1 MKKMNK
7 KNSDKLQIKDYI
19 NIGIFSAILMVLYL
33 IAALTNVTP
42 ITYLIY
48 SPATA
53 FVGALPYLFIVTK
66 IPKKGTVLL
75 FSVIPLLYFLLL
87 AGTEGMI
94 VAAFFAAFAIVAE
107 LILGNDRKNFKRIL
121 ASYIVFS
128 MWNAIGG
135 QFRLF
140 ATTDSYLE
148 FAKNLGLNETYI
160 DFLRTQANYF
170 TWALVIAGSIV
181 AAVIGIYLSRAIFK
195 KHLVKAGIL

>member
-1 MKKMNK
+1 MNS
-7 KNSDKLQIKDYI
+7 KNSNKLQIKDYI

-33 IAALTNVTP
+33 VAAMTNVTP

-53 FVGALPYLFIVTK
+53 FVGAIPYLFITMK

-75 FSVIPLLYFLLL
+75 FAVVPFLYFLLL

-94 VAAFFAAFAIVAE
+94 VAAFFAVFAILAE
-107 LILGNDRKNFKRIL
+107 LILGNDRKNFRRITI
-121 ASYIVFS
+121 SYIVFA

-140 ATTDSYLE
+140 ATTESYLE
-148 FAKNLGLNETYI
+148 YAKNLGLSEVYI
-160 DFLRTQANYF
+160 DFLRSQANYF
-170 TWALVIAGSIV
+170 TWAIVIVGSIV
-181 AAVIGIYLSRAIFK
+181 AAVVGIYLSRLIFK
-195 KHLVKAGIL
+195 KHLIKAGIL

>member
-1 MKKMNK
+1 MNS
-7 KNSDKLQIKDYI
+7 KNSNKLQIKDYI

-33 IAALTNVTP
+33 VAAMTNVTP

-53 FVGALPYLFIVTK
+53 FVGAIPYLFITMK

-75 FSVIPLLYFLLL
+75 FAVVPFLYFLLL

-94 VAAFFAAFAIVAE
+94 VAAFFAVFAILAE
-107 LILGNDRKNFKRIL
+107 LILGNDRKNFKRITI
-121 ASYIVFS
+121 SYIVFA

-140 ATTDSYLE
+140 ATTESYLE
-148 FAKNLGLNETYI
+148 YAKNLGLSEVYI
-160 DFLRTQANYF
+160 DFLRSQANYF
-170 TWALVIAGSIV
+170 TWAIVIVGSIV
-181 AAVIGIYLSRAIFK
+181 ATVVGIYLSRLIFK
-195 KHLVKAGIL
+195 KHLIKAGIL

>member
-1 MKKMNK
+1 MNS
-7 KNSDKLQIKDYI
+7 KNSNKLQIKDYI

-33 IAALTNVTP
+33 VTAMTNVTP

-53 FVGALPYLFIVTK
+53 FVGAIPYLFITMK

-75 FSVIPLLYFLLL
+75 FAVVPFLYFLLL

-94 VAAFFAAFAIVAE
+94 VAAFFAVFAILAE
-107 LILGNDRKNFKRIL
+107 LILGNDRKNFKRITI
-121 ASYIVFS
+121 SYIVFA

-140 ATTDSYLE
+140 ATTESYLE
-148 FAKNLGLNETYI
+148 YAKNLGLSEVYI
-160 DFLRTQANYF
+160 DFLRSQANYF
-170 TWALVIAGSIV
+170 TWAIVIVGSIV
-181 AAVIGIYLSRAIFK
+181 AAVVGIYLSRLIFK
-195 KHLVKAGIL
+195 KHLIKAGIL

>member
-1 MKKMNK
+1 MNS
-7 KNSDKLQIKDYI
+7 KNSNKLQIKDYI

-33 IAALTNVTP
+33 VAAMTNVTP

-53 FVGALPYLFIVTK
+53 FVGATPYLFITTK

-75 FSVIPLLYFLLL
+75 FAVVPFLYFLLL

-94 VAAFFAAFAIVAE
+94 VAAFFAVFAILAE
-107 LILGNDRKNFKRIL
+107 LILGNDRKNFKRITI
-121 ASYIVFS
+121 SYIVFA

-140 ATTDSYLE
+140 ATTESYLE
-148 FAKNLGLNETYI
+148 YAKNLGLSEVYI
-160 DFLRTQANYF
+160 DFLRSQANYF
-170 TWALVIAGSIV
+170 TWAIVIVGSIV
-181 AAVIGIYLSRAIFK
+181 AAVVGIYLSRLIFK
-195 KHLVKAGIL
+195 KHLIKAGIL

>member
-1 MKKMNK
+1 MNS
-7 KNSDKLQIKDYI
+7 KNSNKLQIKDYI

-33 IAALTNVTP
+33 VAAMTNVTP

-53 FVGALPYLFIVTK
+53 FVGAIPYLLITSK

-75 FSVIPLLYFLLL
+75 FAVVPFLYFLLL

-94 VAAFFAAFAIVAE
+94 VAAFFVVFAILAE
-107 LILGNDRKNFKRIL
+107 LILGNDRKNFKRITI
-121 ASYIVFS
+121 SYIVFA

-140 ATTDSYLE
+140 ATTESYLE
-148 FAKNLGLNETYI
+148 YAKNLGLSEVYI
-160 DFLRTQANYF
+160 DFLRSQANYF
-170 TWALVIAGSIV
+170 TWAIVIVGSIV
-181 AAVIGIYLSRAIFK
+181 AAVVGIYLSRLIFK
-195 KHLVKAGIL
+195 KHLIKAGIL

>member
-1 MKKMNK
+1 MKTN
-7 KNSDKLQIKDYI
+7 NSNKLQVKDYI

-33 IAALTNVTP
+33 IAAMRNITP

-53 FVGALPYLFIVTK
+53 FVGAIPFLFITTK

-75 FSVIPLLYFLLL
+75 FAIVPLLYFLLL

-94 VAAFFAAFAIVAE
+94 VAAFFVVFAIIAE
-107 LILGNDRKNFKRIL
+107 LILGNDRKNFKRITV
-121 ASYIVFS
+121 SYIVFA

-148 FAKNLGLNETYI
+148 YAKNLGLSEVYI
-160 DFLRTQANYF
+160 DFLRSQANYF
-170 TWALVIAGSIV
+170 TWAIVILGSV
-181 AAVIGIYLSRAIFK
+181 VTAVIGIYSSRLIFK
-195 KHLVKAGIL
+195 KHLTKAGIL

>member
-1 MKKMNK
+1 MNS
-7 KNSDKLQIKDYI
+7 KNSNKLQIKDYI

-33 IAALTNVTP
+33 VAAMTNVTP

-53 FVGALPYLFIVTK
+53 FVGAIPYLFITMK

-75 FSVIPLLYFLLL
+75 FAVVPFLYFLLL

-94 VAAFFAAFAIVAE
+94 VAAFFAVFAILAE
-107 LILGNDRKNFKRIL
+107 LILGNDRKNFKRITI
-121 ASYIVFS
+121 SYIVFA

-140 ATTDSYLE
+140 ATTESYLE
-148 FAKNLGLNETYI
+148 YAKNLGLSEVYI
-160 DFLRTQANYF
+160 DFLRSQANYF
-170 TWALVIAGSIV
+170 TWAIVIVGSIV
-181 AAVIGIYLSRAIFK
+181 AAVVGIYLSRLIFK
-195 KHLVKAGIL
+195 KHLIKAGIL